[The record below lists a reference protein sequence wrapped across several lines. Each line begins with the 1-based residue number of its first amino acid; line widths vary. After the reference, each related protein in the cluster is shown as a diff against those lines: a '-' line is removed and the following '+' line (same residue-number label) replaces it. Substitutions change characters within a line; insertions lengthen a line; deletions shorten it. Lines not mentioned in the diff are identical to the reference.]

1 MISDKEY
8 KLVQCNAEEQ
18 IKIVN
23 NYADQKFNEIRKL
36 TQNSEFKMT
45 DIQII
50 IDNYNQMMQQVM
62 GQCMGI
68 IKDEPVGSISHK
80 IMRDMS

>member
-50 IDNYNQMMQQVM
+50 IDNYNQMMHQVM

-68 IKDEPVGSISHK
+68 SKDEPVGSISHK
-80 IMRDMS
+80 IMLDMS

>member
-50 IDNYNQMMQQVM
+50 IDNYNQMM
-62 GQCMGI
+62 
-68 IKDEPVGSISHK
+68 H
-80 IMRDMS
+80 

>member
-23 NYADQKFNEIRKL
+23 NYADQKFEEIRKL
-36 TQNSEFKMT
+36 T
-45 DIQII
+45 
-50 IDNYNQMMQQVM
+50 
-62 GQCMGI
+62 
-68 IKDEPVGSISHK
+68 
-80 IMRDMS
+80 

>member
-23 NYADQKFNEIRKL
+23 NYADQKFEEIRKL

-68 IKDEPVGSISHK
+68 SKDEPVGSISHK